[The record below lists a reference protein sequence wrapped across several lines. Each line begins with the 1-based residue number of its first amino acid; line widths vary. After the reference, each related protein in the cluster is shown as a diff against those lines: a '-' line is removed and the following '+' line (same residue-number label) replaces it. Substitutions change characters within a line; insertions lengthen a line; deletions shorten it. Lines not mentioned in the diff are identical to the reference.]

1 MNGPGRH
8 IWLTVEGQP
17 TKTWA
22 RGRFRLVTLTPAS
35 DGWMIETLR
44 PGDVWRTMHWPGK
57 AELIRFDSDEDAAV
71 FAEAAGKAIND

>member
-22 RGRFRLVTLTPAS
+22 RGRFRLVKIPG
-35 DGWMIETLR
+35 GWMVESYEKPML
-44 PGDVWRTMHWPGK
+44 WPDGQRILFK
-57 AELIRFDSDEDAAV
+57 SDEDAAL
-71 FAEAAGKAIND
+71 FTEAAGRSK